1 MEFVKNNKGVI
12 IFYLLLIVI
21 SLVVVNNTK
30 NNLSIENDYVYLER
44 QILFL
49 FTFLFNYIIII
60 GRKKVI

>member
-1 MEFVKNNKGVI
+1 MEFVKNNKGEI

-44 QILFL
+44 
-49 FTFLFNYIIII
+49 
-60 GRKKVI
+60 

>member
-21 SLVVVNNTK
+21 SLVGVNNTK

-44 QILFL
+44 
-49 FTFLFNYIIII
+49 
-60 GRKKVI
+60 

>member
-21 SLVVVNNTK
+21 SLVAVNNAK

-44 QILFL
+44 
-49 FTFLFNYIIII
+49 
-60 GRKKVI
+60 

>member
-12 IFYLLLIVI
+12 IFYPLLIII

-44 QILFL
+44 
-49 FTFLFNYIIII
+49 
-60 GRKKVI
+60 

>member
-12 IFYLLLIVI
+12 RFYLLLIVI

-44 QILFL
+44 
-49 FTFLFNYIIII
+49 
-60 GRKKVI
+60 

>member
-12 IFYLLLIVI
+12 IFYLLLIGI

-44 QILFL
+44 
-49 FTFLFNYIIII
+49 
-60 GRKKVI
+60 

>member
-21 SLVVVNNTK
+21 SLVAVNNTK

-44 QILFL
+44 
-49 FTFLFNYIIII
+49 
-60 GRKKVI
+60 